1 MSEPAD
7 CQGRGRERV
16 LDPVV
21 LAAGL
26 GLIFAVAVAVEITP
40 FPRDRAQ
47 QLTALGLGLLF
58 AVAVC
63 LAPRNGLMLLFLVPA
78 IFNGEDLQPYFFLLE
93 ALVWLTLIGGFA
105 VHLWRRRSL
114 AFPYAPFVLLLL
126 LSTVVSF
133 PLNVKELW
141 LEIQVS
147 SWRELVE
154 DLFRGDLWGNLFYV
168 RTVLNV
174 LSGIGLYVLVVN
186 QPWRRELLVRL
197 AVGATLLVSAV
208 ELVGLGWVRV
218 FPPRLFL
225 SLYLGGNV
233 AGGFSG
239 VGFNTS
245 YFAQWALAYLPFA
258 VLVLVE
264 RAPRWAK
271 ACAVATVLLGG
282 YTVLL
287 TYQRGAYVVLIV
299 EVGLLLLAAWGLRT
313 PRGWGAFVAVCGVGA
328 ALLMLVA
335 GFLLMPVGA
344 RAIEKMLMLWRSGE
358 SYREHVLQVAWRMFR
373 AEPVL
378 GIGSGRFAH
387 MFQFYSSDPA
397 AFQWG
402 SLSSHNLY
410 TQVLAEQGALGL
422 ASFLAVLG
430 VTVGRMVRAQRR
442 LGDAR
447 PVVLLLLVSLGA
459 WLGYGLLQYTFLLR
473 SMQVYFW
480 VILGLLAALT
490 LSLRPPP
497 RPGRGWVV
505 GVLVVVGVA
514 GGFRAHATAMRPIP
528 RGFTFGLH
536 EREAD
541 GTRWTRGG
549 AVLEVPVAGR
559 VLRFDVA
566 YPIPEAS
573 RRPQRVTVLVDGSPV
588 RRITLTDPAWKTVEI
603 PIEKPLGRRVLL
615 GVRVEHT
622 FIPAAIGVSP
632 DTRRLG
638 VLVRSLRWVP

>member
-40 FPRDRAQ
+40 LPRDRAQ
-47 QLTALGLGLLF
+47 QLTALGLGLIF
-58 AVAVC
+58 AVAVG

-105 VHLWRRRSL
+105 AHLWRRRSL
-114 AFPYAPFVLLLL
+114 AFPYAPFILLFL

-154 DLFRGDLWGNLFYV
+154 DLLRGDLWGNLFYV

-174 LSGIGLYVLVVN
+174 LSGVGLYVLVVN
-186 QPWRRELLVRL
+186 QPWSRELLVRL
-197 AVGATLLVSAV
+197 AVGVTLVVSAV
-208 ELVGLGWVRV
+208 ELVGFGWVRF

-225 SLYLGGNV
+225 GLYLDGNV

-264 RAPRWAK
+264 RAPRWAR
-271 ACAVATVLLGG
+271 AWAVATVLLGG

-299 EVGLLLLAAWGLRT
+299 EVGLLLLAARGLGV
-313 PRGWGAFVAVCGVGA
+313 PRGRGAVVAVSGVGV
-328 ALLMLVA
+328 ALLMLLA
-335 GFLLMPVGA
+335 GFLMMPVGA
-344 RAIEKMLMLWRSGE
+344 RALEKMLMLWRSGD

-410 TQVLAEQGALGL
+410 TQLLAEQGVLGL
-422 ASFLAVLG
+422 GSFLAVLG
-430 VTVGRMVRAQRR
+430 VTVGRIVHAQRR
-442 LGDAR
+442 LGEVR
-447 PVVLLLLVSLGA
+447 PVVLFLLVSLAA

-480 VILGLLAALT
+480 LTLGLLVALT
-490 LSLRPPP
+490 LPLPPP

-514 GGFRAHATAMRPIP
+514 GGFRAHAAAMRPVP
-528 RGFTFGLH
+528 RGFAFGLH

-566 YPIPEAS
+566 YPIPETS

-603 PIEKPLGRRVLL
+603 PIEKPLGSRVLL
-615 GVRVEHT
+615 GVRVGYT